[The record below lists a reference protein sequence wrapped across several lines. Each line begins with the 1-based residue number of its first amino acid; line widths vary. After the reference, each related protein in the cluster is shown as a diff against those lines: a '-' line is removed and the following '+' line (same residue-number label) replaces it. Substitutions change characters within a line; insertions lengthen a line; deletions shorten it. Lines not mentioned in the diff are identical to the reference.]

1 MARSK
6 TSQLCLVV
14 LMTTLLALPGAV
26 RAAMWVGG
34 ELGPNFTLDS
44 TFKVNGAN
52 LSTTSFAH
60 TVIGGLTVGYD
71 FVDSGFLG
79 YHWPGWMKYFSF
91 AMDFTYNRFNVTS
104 RDQGLGYYIPYASH
118 VDGYE
123 AVLTFLFIGHYGF
136 YPDSEVP
143 SGRIVPYLGV
153 GPAIMFSGLDF
164 GSVRRLNV
172 VGNGLGQASSTNIA
186 LVVEP
191 GIRFMALKN
200 VSIDTAMRYR
210 FAAPSYE
217 FSGYTVK
224 TDALHQFA
232 LLIRANYHF

>member
-1 MARSK
+1 
-6 TSQLCLVV
+6 
-14 LMTTLLALPGAV
+14 MTTLLALPGVV

-44 TFKVNGAN
+44 TFTVNGA
-52 LSTTSFAH
+52 SFRTTSFKPS
-60 TVIGGLTVGYD
+60 VIGGLTVGYD
-71 FVDSGFLG
+71 FIDSGFLA

-91 AMDFTYNRFNVTS
+91 AMDFTYNRFSVSS
-104 RDQGLGYYIPYASH
+104 RDQGLGFYIPYGSH
-118 VDGYE
+118 VDGYQ
-123 AVLTFLFIGHYGF
+123 AVWTFLFIGHYGF

-164 GSVRRLNV
+164 GKVRRLNIA
-172 VGNGLGQASSTNIA
+172 GDGLGQASSTNIA

-210 FAAPSYE
+210 FAAPSYD
-217 FSGYTVK
+217 FSGITVK
-224 TDALHQFA
+224 TDALHQLA
-232 LLIRANYHF
+232 LLVRASYHF

>member
-6 TSQLCLVV
+6 TSQWCLVV

-52 LSTTSFAH
+52 LYTTSFAH

-71 FVDSGFLG
+71 FVDSGFLA
-79 YHWPGWMKYFSF
+79 YNWPEWMKYFSF
-91 AMDFTYNRFNVTS
+91 ALDFTYNRFRVTS
-104 RDQGLGYYIPYASH
+104 RDEGLGFYIPDGSR
-118 VDGYE
+118 VDGYQ
-123 AVLTFLFIGHYGF
+123 AVWTFLFMGHYGF
-136 YPDSEVP
+136 CPDSEVP

-153 GPAIMFSGLDF
+153 GPAIMLSGLDF
-164 GSVRRLNV
+164 GSVRRLTGA
-172 VGNGLGQASSTNIA
+172 GNGLGQASSTNIA

-200 VSIDTAMRYR
+200 VSIDTSMRYR
-210 FAAPSYE
+210 FAAPSYD
-217 FSGYTVK
+217 FSGFIVK
-224 TDALHQFA
+224 THALQQFA
-232 LLIRANYHF
+232 LLVRASYHF